1 MTEKTY
7 KPLYPDV
14 PSYIDNPVKFVDRHL
29 GPAMAGTW
37 GICGR
42 GRSRWIFR
50 VGAEGQWVS
59 VREATADDL
68 AALGE
73 T

>member
-37 GICGR
+37 GEKGE
-42 GRSRWIFR
+42 RWIFR
-50 VGAEGQWVS
+50 VGSEGQWVS
-59 VREATADDL
+59 VREATSDDL